1 MEILQFFFGL
11 ISFFSTFY
19 ILRIWIKKALMNGI
33 VGPDMNKPG
42 KPLVAEMGGICVVF
56 GFVFGLLLFIGAQ
69 TFIFKINDPITLEI
83 FAVLCTVLLIAIIGM
98 TDDLLGWKTGL
109 PQWLKPLLAIPA
121 AIPLM
126 VINAGNTWME
136 LPFIGEINWGIIYP
150 LIIIPFAIMCASN
163 GFNILAG
170 YNGLEAGMGVIILT
184 TLGALAYYTNKIEV
198 AALAFCM
205 VGALLAFLWFNWY
218 PAKVFPGDS
227 LTYPVGALI
236 ACIAILGD
244 LEKIALILFIP
255 YIIDFLLVL
264 RSHCKGE
271 AFAKVY
277 DDGSLEQPFERIT
290 HMTHFALASL
300 KRVKAKVFEK
310 DVVYFLYGIELI
322 FVIISILIVFR

>member
-1 MEILQFFFGL
+1 MEFLLFFFSL
-11 ISFFSTFY
+11 ISFISTFY
-19 ILRIWIKKALMNGI
+19 ILRIWIKKALRNGI

-56 GFVFGLLLFIGAQ
+56 GFVFGLLLFIGLQ
-69 TFIFKINDPITLEI
+69 TFIYKINNPITLAI

-150 LIIIPFAIMCASN
+150 LIIIPLAIMCASN

-170 YNGLEAGMGVIILT
+170 YNGLEAGMGIIILT
-184 TLGALAYYTNKIEV
+184 TLGAFAYYTNKIEV

-205 VGALLAFLWFNWY
+205 AGALLAFLWFNWY

-236 ACIAILGD
+236 ACIAVFGD

-255 YIIDFLLVL
+255 YIIDFILVL
-264 RSHCKGE
+264 RSRCKGE
-271 AFAKVY
+271 AFAKVC
-277 DDGSLEQPFERIT
+277 DDGSLDQPFDRIT
-290 HMTHFALASL
+290 HMTHFALAS
-300 KRVKAKVFEK
+300 VKKMRGVVHEK
-310 DVVYFLYGIELI
+310 DVVVFIYGIE
-322 FVIISILIVFR
+322 VIMALVVAGLYL